1 MTANSSPSAEPDDE
15 ADGAGRATGRSSAG
29 ALLADA
35 VRGGGQRPGSE
46 DERRALAAY
55 REARDAGAL
64 AATPRRRDDW
74 RPGRRWTG
82 WPVRAAA
89 RTARERGG
97 QS

>member
-1 MTANSSPSAEPDDE
+1 MTANSSPPVEPGDE
-15 ADGAGRATGRSSAG
+15 ADGAGRAAGRPSAG

-35 VRGGGQRPGSE
+35 VRGGGRPPGAE

-64 AATPRRRDDW
+64 TAAPRRRDDW

-89 RTARERGG
+89 HTTREQGDRP
-97 QS
+97 